1 MKKKIVI
8 LGSTGSIGKNLI
20 EILKKDKKN
29 FNIILLTANKNVSLL
44 IKQAIEF
51 NVKNIIVTDSK
62 SFTLAKKKLKNIKI
76 NIYNSFNSLDKILYK
91 KNIFYSMSAIVGID
105 GLYPVLNLIKYTKNI
120 AIANKEAIICGWSL
134 IRKYLDKYNTNFI
147 PVDSEHFSIYLL
159 LKDKNYQ
166 DVEKIYITASG
177 GPLFNK
183 KKTSL
188 KSIKLIDTLKH
199 PNWKMG
205 KKITIDTSTMMN
217 KVFEVIEAKNIFNID
232 YKKINILVHPKSYI
246 HSLIK
251 FKNGTIKILAHEP
264 DMKIPIFN
272 SIYQNAAKPFI
283 VKNLNLD
290 ILNNLQLSR
299 INKKQFPLVKIIDN
313 LPNFNSLY
321 ETVLVSINDYFVNLY
336 LENKID
342 YLKLIK
348 SIKINVYRKE
358 FKNFINQKIKN
369 LDQII
374 NTKKYVISILDK
386 TSI

>member
-1 MKKKIVI
+1 MKKNIVI

-29 FNIILLTANKNVSLL
+29 FNIILLTANKNIALL
-44 IKQAIEF
+44 IKQAIQF

-62 SFTLAKKKLKNIKI
+62 SFILAKNKLKNIKI
-76 NIYNSFNSLDKILYK
+76 NIYNSFSSLDKILYK
-91 KNIFYSMSAIVGID
+91 KKIFYSMSAIVGID
-105 GLYPVLNLIKYTKNI
+105 GLYPCLNLIKYTKHI

-134 IRKYLDKYNTNFI
+134 IRKYLDKYKTNFI
-147 PVDSEHFSIYLL
+147 PVDSEHFSIYTL

-166 DVEKIYITASG
+166 DIEKIYITASG

-188 KSIKLIDTLKH
+188 KRIKLIDTLKH

-217 KVFEVIEAKNIFNID
+217 KVFEVIEAKNIFDID
-232 YKKINILVHPKSYI
+232 YKNINILVHPKSYI
-246 HSLIK
+246 HSLII
-251 FKNGTIKILAHEP
+251 FKKGTIKILAHEP
-264 DMKIPIFN
+264 DMKIPIFSSVYQE
-272 SIYQNAAKPFI
+272 SIKQFT
-283 VKNLNLD
+283 VKDVNLD

-299 INKKQFPLVKIIDN
+299 IDKKQFPLVKIIDS
-313 LPNFNSLY
+313 LPKFNSLY

-336 LENKID
+336 LDNKID

-348 SIKINVYRKE
+348 SIKTYINRNE
-358 FKNFINQKIKN
+358 FKCFKNKKITNLNQIFK
-369 LDQII
+369 
-374 NTKKYVISILDK
+374 TRKYVTSILDK
-386 TSI
+386 ISI